1 MILVILFQYSIC
13 ISIFYIF
20 VSHLSR
26 PPTNPYPTIVENYSI
41 RWEIFNIRI
50 IKLHASNNR
59 FFIEQR
65 AKRGHGLPCNRFR
78 SRIFERKKMP
88 AVISAFPFPLPLER
102 KLAVEGALRKARAL
116 YWNWTHPDN
125 PNLRSPPSFSSSLQ
139 RSLSLFL
146 SSLSFPLFLF
156 GHWIYGVRKSISS
169 RWSPGIKTG
178 GCPARKISG
187 RDALFQTSPR
197 NFIWPWVTRSMK
209 YTFLRLVIFLSI
221 LLSLPID

>member
-1 MILVILFQYSIC
+1 MILFQYSIC
-13 ISIFYIF
+13 VSTFYIF

-65 AKRGHGLPCNRFR
+65 AKRHGLPCNRFR

-139 RSLSLFL
+139 RSFSLSSYPPSL
-146 SSLSFPLFLF
+146 SLSF
-156 GHWIYGVRKSISS
+156 SS
-169 RWSPGIKTG
+169 AIEFTAFANPFRVADHPALKLVAAQREKSPGEMPCFK
-178 GCPARKISG
+178 PA
-187 RDALFQTSPR
+187 
-197 NFIWPWVTRSMK
+197 
-209 YTFLRLVIFLSI
+209 LVISFGRE
-221 LLSLPID
+221 

>member
-1 MILVILFQYSIC
+1 MILFQYPIC
-13 ISIFYIF
+13 VSTFYIF

-125 PNLRSPPSFSSSLQ
+125 PNLHSPPSFSSSLQ
-139 RSLSLFL
+139 RSLSLSSYPPSL
-146 SSLSFPLFLF
+146 SLSF
-156 GHWIYGVRKSISS
+156 SS
-169 RWSPGIKTG
+169 AIEFTAFANPFRVADHPALKLVAAQREKSPGEMPCFK
-178 GCPARKISG
+178 PA
-187 RDALFQTSPR
+187 
-197 NFIWPWVTRSMK
+197 
-209 YTFLRLVIFLSI
+209 LVISFGRE
-221 LLSLPID
+221 

>member
-1 MILVILFQYSIC
+1 MFQKYWSWWYYSNIRSGFRLSTYSFLIFLVLQPIHIQ
-13 ISIFYIF
+13 
-20 VSHLSR
+20 LSSK
-26 PPTNPYPTIVENYSI
+26 TIP
-41 RWEIFNIRI
+41 WEIFNIRI

-139 RSLSLFL
+139 RSLSLSSYPPSL
-146 SSLSFPLFLF
+146 SLSF
-156 GHWIYGVRKSISS
+156 SS
-169 RWSPGIKTG
+169 AIEFTAFANPFRVADHPALKLVAAQREKSPGEMPCFK
-178 GCPARKISG
+178 PA
-187 RDALFQTSPR
+187 
-197 NFIWPWVTRSMK
+197 
-209 YTFLRLVIFLSI
+209 LVISFGRE
-221 LLSLPID
+221 

>member
-13 ISIFYIF
+13 VSTFYIF

-139 RSLSLFL
+139 RSFSLSLLTLPLFP
-146 SSLSFPLFLF
+146 SLSLRPLNLRRSQIHFESL
-156 GHWIYGVRKSISS
+156 I
-169 RWSPGIKTG
+169 
-178 GCPARKISG
+178 
-187 RDALFQTSPR
+187 
-197 NFIWPWVTRSMK
+197 TRH
-209 YTFLRLVIFLSI
+209 
-221 LLSLPID
+221 